1 MDAKLKDLL
10 SKPFFFMCVFLTMTG
25 DRILTRFFGGD
36 GLGGAMDPKTT
47 FTGRTPYQ
55 PMKFK
60 NRQEGTGL
68 IAGLAKAY
76 NTAERILGGDS
87 FIKQHANNMATLK
100 DWGGRTKAW
109 ATSQAD
115 NFMANGGILG
125 TGAKMTT
132 FIPKKIFGLD
142 PYKQNKET
150 TAFAKGQ
157 DYMPSSLSWGR

>member
-10 SKPFFFMCVFLTMTG
+10 GKPFFFMCVFLTMTG
-25 DRILTRFFGGD
+25 DRILPRFFGGG
-36 GLGGAMDPKTT
+36 GLCGAMNPKTT

-100 DWGGRTKAW
+100 DWAGELRLGLLRKRTTLW
-109 ATSQAD
+109 
-115 NFMANGGILG
+115 L
-125 TGAKMTT
+125 
-132 FIPKKIFGLD
+132 
-142 PYKQNKET
+142 
-150 TAFAKGQ
+150 TAE
-157 DYMPSSLSWGR
+157 SLELVQK